1 MSHHLDNRSQGPAIS
16 KAEIRALARQQR
28 RDLADKDRRSLAIA
42 RRFLELSQYAGAETV
57 LVYMHIRDE
66 VRTTDLVT
74 QALQTGKKVV
84 VPYCVGD
91 DLKLFLLADR
101 AELSAGTLGIPEP
114 KESLRSRAE
123 RQVAPEE
130 LDLLAVPGLAFD
142 RSGGRVGHGRGY
154 FDRLLRHLRPDAC
167 SIGLAFECQLFDRV
181 PMDSHDVPL
190 DGIVTE
196 ERIYLATES
205 S

>member
-1 MSHHLDNRSQGPAIS
+1 
-16 KAEIRALARQQR
+16 
-28 RDLADKDRRSLAIA
+28 
-42 RRFLELSQYAGAETV
+42 
-57 LVYMHIRDE
+57 MHIRDE
-66 VRTTDLVT
+66 VRTADLVT

-167 SIGLAFECQLFDRV
+167 SIGLAFECQLFDWV

>member
-1 MSHHLDNRSQGPAIS
+1 VSHNLDNGSQGPAIS
-16 KAEIRALARQQR
+16 KAEVRALASQRR
-28 RDLADKDRRSLAIA
+28 RDLADKDRRSRAA
-42 RRFLELSQYAGAETV
+42 CRRFLELPQYAGAATV

-66 VRTTDLVT
+66 VRTADLVT
-74 QALQTGKKVV
+74 HALQTGKRVV

-91 DLKLFLLADR
+91 DLRLFLLADR
-101 AELSAGTLGIPEP
+101 AELLPGTLGIPEP

-123 RQVAPEE
+123 KQVAPEE

-142 RSGGRVGHGRGY
+142 RAGGRVGHGRGY

-196 ERIYLATES
+196 ERIYLAH
-205 S
+205 